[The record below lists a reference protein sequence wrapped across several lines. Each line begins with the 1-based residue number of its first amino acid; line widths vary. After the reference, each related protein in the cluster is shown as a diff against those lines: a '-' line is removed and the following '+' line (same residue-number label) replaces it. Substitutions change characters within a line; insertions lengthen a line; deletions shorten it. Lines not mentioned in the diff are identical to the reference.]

1 MWLPATVDLEWKA
14 FGESGG
20 QAGSGTEKNDDEGG
34 LGDDDGVLGKGKGL
48 FAFAS
53 FGFDDSGCMM
63 HPRDTQSLTT
73 TYIYGW
79 IHEGGIRTRIY
90 INLFS
95 LLVMF
100 C

>member
-1 MWLPATVDLEWKA
+1 MDRLDLGQRRMMMKGDLETMTA
-14 FGESGG
+14 FWER
-20 QAGSGTEKNDDEGG
+20 
-34 LGDDDGVLGKGKGL
+34 GKGL

-79 IHEGGIRTRIY
+79 IHEGGNMNTDNY
-90 INLFS
+90 ISICFPCL
-95 LLVMF
+95 
-100 C
+100 